1 MAVIAIQIEPRGRTR
16 VMFDCRKSA
25 PRPEDEE
32 RIMLAV
38 TQAHAQL
45 SQALTPVAAQIQAG
59 D

>member
-38 TQAHAQL
+38 TQSLAQL
-45 SQALTPVAAQIQAG
+45 SQTATPMAAQFQAG